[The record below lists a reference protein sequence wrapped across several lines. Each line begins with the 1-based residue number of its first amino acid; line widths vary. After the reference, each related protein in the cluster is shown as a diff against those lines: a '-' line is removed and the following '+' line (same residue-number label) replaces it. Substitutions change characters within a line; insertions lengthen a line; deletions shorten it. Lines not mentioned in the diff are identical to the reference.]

1 MDIKRQKFLVFGL
14 SKSGVAAAKFLLAR
28 GGEVHIYEELDSDK
42 IRQNRAELIELG
54 AKEAEGDRT
63 GCDVLVLS
71 PGVPI
76 NHPLAVEYRKLGK
89 RVTGELELG
98 ALYLKAPVAAVTG
111 TNGKT
116 TVCKLVSE
124 MLSAGG
130 VKNVLCGNVGA
141 PLTGEADRLGGDQV
155 AVVEVSSF
163 QLETAH
169 LFTPHVACVL
179 NLSPDHLD
187 RHYTMENYAFLKKRI
202 LKNMRESE
210 TVVLN
215 ADDER
220 VRAFAEGAKCR
231 IVWFSARE
239 KANGACI
246 SEGKLFLYGEEV
258 CAESEIN
265 LGGIHNVENALAA
278 MCIARE
284 FGVKTAQMA
293 AVLKGFKGV
302 RHRNEFVRS
311 VAGVNYYNDS
321 KATNTAA
328 ALAAA
333 QSMRAPTV
341 IVLGGKDKGEDY
353 VPLFEGLKATPVAGA
368 VIVGECRYK
377 MLDAAIAC
385 GYKNVT
391 VTRDFA
397 AAVKI
402 AGMLAPR
409 GGNVLLSPAAASFDQ
424 FSGYEERGEAFCK
437 IVEAMYEEGEE

>member
-1 MDIKRQKFLVFGL
+1 
-14 SKSGVAAAKFLLAR
+14 
-28 GGEVHIYEELDSDK
+28 
-42 IRQNRAELIELG
+42 
-54 AKEAEGDRT
+54 
-63 GCDVLVLS
+63 
-71 PGVPI
+71 
-76 NHPLAVEYRKLGK
+76 
-89 RVTGELELG
+89 
-98 ALYLKAPVAAVTG
+98 
-111 TNGKT
+111 
-116 TVCKLVSE
+116 
-124 MLSAGG
+124 
-130 VKNVLCGNVGA
+130 
-141 PLTGEADRLGGDQV
+141 
-155 AVVEVSSF
+155 
-163 QLETAH
+163 
-169 LFTPHVACVL
+169 
-179 NLSPDHLD
+179 
-187 RHYTMENYAFLKKRI
+187 MENYAFLKKRI

-210 TVVLN
+210 TAVLN

-353 VPLFEGLKATPVAGA
+353 VPLFEGLKATPVAGV

-391 VTRDFA
+391 VTGDFA